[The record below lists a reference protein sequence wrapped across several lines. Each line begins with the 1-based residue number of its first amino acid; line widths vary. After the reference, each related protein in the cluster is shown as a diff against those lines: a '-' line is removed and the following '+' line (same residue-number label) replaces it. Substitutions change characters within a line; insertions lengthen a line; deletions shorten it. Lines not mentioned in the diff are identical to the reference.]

1 VFPAEQVIDER
12 AVALPSAPRQARH
25 MLGRVRSFVVRRR
38 RMLLAAST
46 VVIATPLVCDLV
58 VGAGTAVFTDPAK
71 VPHHRVAL
79 VLGTSPTVAG
89 RANLFYTA
97 RLAAAAELYHAGAVD
112 GLLVSGDNGSHAYDE
127 PTAMKDGLVALGV
140 PAAHVTCDFAG
151 FRTLDSIVRAKHVF
165 GLDAFVIVSQPFH
178 AQRAVF
184 LARAHGIDALAFGA
198 SNPNMKAWLKVRARE
213 TAARTLA
220 VFDVLAGTEP
230 KFLGE
235 PVEVVVR
242 TER

>member
-1 VFPAEQVIDER
+1 
-12 AVALPSAPRQARH
+12 

-127 PTAMKDGLVALGV
+127 PTAMRDGLVALGV
-140 PAAHVTCDFAG
+140 PFEHVTCDFAG

-198 SNPNMKAWLKVRARE
+198 ADPNMKAWLKVRARE

-220 VFDVLAGTEP
+220 VFDVLAGTGP